1 MFFSR
6 LRSVDLESAMF
17 SSRGEAAAGI
27 GTEEDVLM
35 NWPNSLAPAED
46 EEGHRLK
53 HNGPDLLYRVCQ

>member
-1 MFFSR
+1 
-6 LRSVDLESAMF
+6 MF

-46 EEGHRLK
+46 EEGHSLK